1 MTRTSRSPSPA
12 AGANIGVP
20 NESYV
25 LDLLDGHNAYQRP
38 GLLVAPEHNTLID
51 FILQFLPGHVRG
63 LRSNLQPRSSPRGS
77 VRACPILVIS
87 DSVKAA
93 L

>member
-1 MTRTSRSPSPA
+1 MTRTSRSPSLA

-38 GLLVAPEHNTLID
+38 GLLVAPEHNTLSISSCNFSLDMYVD
-51 FILQFLPGHVRG
+51 FGRISSRDPARGEAFERVRFWLFLT
-63 LRSNLQPRSSPRGS
+63 
-77 VRACPILVIS
+77 A
-87 DSVKAA
+87 
-93 L
+93 